1 MEEQIERTIAAIP
14 AELDPATVKRGL
26 SLFTRWCSV
35 CHGPGAESGGVLPDL
50 RKSNSELLEL
60 ANFTRIVR
68 DGAFLPRGMPSFGEF
83 LSAEDV
89 AAIRQYVLSRRAAL
103 LAEAPH

>member
-1 MEEQIERTIAAIP
+1 MIERQIAAIP
-14 AELDPATVKRGL
+14 AELDEASVKRGL
-26 SLFTRWCSV
+26 GLYTRWCSV

-50 RKSNSELLEL
+50 RKSSPEILEL
-60 ANFTRIVR
+60 ASFARIVR

-83 LSAEDV
+83 LSPDDV

-103 LAEAPH
+103 VAEAPR